1 MGWLGLTHEQPNDI
15 DAFCEAK
22 CDKNSPDF
30 SNCMDSCFKAL
41 GGADLFH
48 GIFLIFGCLGLFILL
63 FIVLKQFK
71 KFTYPTPP
79 PQTPS
84 MTTMTRMTAFLKL
97 CLLSQCRC

>member
-30 SNCMDSCFKAL
+30 SSCMDSCFRAL

-48 GIFLIFGCLGLFILL
+48 GVFLIFGFLGLIISLI
-63 FIVLKQFK
+63 IVLKLFDRLTSKTKEQ
-71 KFTYPTPP
+71 
-79 PQTPS
+79 Q
-84 MTTMTRMTAFLKL
+84 
-97 CLLSQCRC
+97 